1 MSQNAPG
8 KAFCRGISL
17 IEPMDIFPTCGL
29 KPTLPRLRRPALP
42 ETPPRPSWSGR
53 AKCWPICYAAPPRAL
68 A

>member
-29 KPTLPRLRRPALP
+29 KTHPAPASPEMPQEGRGKTSPLGSIIANLLLRF
-42 ETPPRPSWSGR
+42 G
-53 AKCWPICYAAPPRAL
+53 
-68 A
+68 